1 MKTRFFSGIVIVVII
16 FFPVLFWSCGTNVEP
31 GPPPVLVSLSV
42 TPVNTSIAPGT
53 TTQFMAMGTF
63 SDLSLRNLTTS
74 VSWSSSTTGV
84 ATVSNLSGS
93 QGLAASTLNTGS
105 TTITAA
111 SGNITGSATLTTSP
125 LASIAVTPAS
135 PPSLAP
141 GTTQQFTAVGTLADN
156 AVQNLT
162 TWVAWNSSNTG
173 IAAISNLSGSQ
184 GLATVVSAP
193 GKTTIGATYGGITGS
208 TTLTSSTVASITV
221 TPSARSIP
229 KGTTQQFVASGTL
242 GDNTTQDLTNWA
254 AWSSSNT
261 GIATIG
267 NGQGLQGLAS
277 AIAVGSTTITAAFS
291 GIASNSATL
300 TVTAAVAES
309 IAVTPANQS
318 IALGKTQ
325 QYTATG

>member
-1 MKTRFFSGIVIVVII
+1 MS
-16 FFPVLFWSCGTNVEP
+16 
-31 GPPPVLVSLSV
+31 
-42 TPVNTSIAPGT
+42 NT
-53 TTQFMAMGTF
+53 Q
-63 SDLSLRNLTTS
+63 
-74 VSWSSSTTGV
+74 
-84 ATVSNLSGS
+84 GS
-93 QGLAASTLNTGS
+93 QGLVTSTLTPGS
-105 TTITAA
+105 TAISAA
-111 SGNITGSATLTTSP
+111 SGSITGSITLTTSP
-125 LASIAVTPAS
+125 LVSIAVTPAS

-141 GTTQQFTAVGTLADN
+141 GTTQQFTAVGTLAN
-156 AVQNLT
+156 KAVQTLT

-173 IAAISNLSGSQ
+173 IAAISNLSGSH
-184 GLATVVSAP
+184 TVVAAP
-193 GKTTIGATYGGITGS
+193 GKTIIGATYGGITGS

-242 GDNTTQDLTNWA
+242 VDSTVQDLTNWA

-261 GIATIG
+261 EIATIG

-277 AIAVGSTTITAAFS
+277 TIAVGSTTITATFS

-325 QYTATG
+325 QYTATGTFTDHTTQDITSLVIWSSSNAGTGTVSNASASRGCLPLFLKGQRASQRVFPGLPPTRRQ